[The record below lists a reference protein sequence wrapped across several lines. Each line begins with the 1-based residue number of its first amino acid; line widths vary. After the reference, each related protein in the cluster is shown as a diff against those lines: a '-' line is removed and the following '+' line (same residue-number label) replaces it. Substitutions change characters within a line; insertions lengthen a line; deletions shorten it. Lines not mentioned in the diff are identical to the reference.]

1 MIDTNGA
8 SRRSGRRS
16 GRHLSLVAA
25 AALAILATTVAT
37 TGQAQG
43 LKRSGS
49 PKNAASAADP
59 STRLVVP
66 GFGSEVSGMS
76 RTIDTPVSDVRTA
89 DYIVAVVNQ
98 EPITN
103 SDVTLRMLRV
113 LQETPADKQP
123 PREELRGQVLDT
135 LIEERS
141 QLARASEMGMRVDEV
156 DLDRAVESIAAQNE
170 LSVPQLKQRLA
181 QDGQD
186 YERFRRMLR
195 ERIMLDRL
203 REREV
208 PPRIKITESDIDG
221 YISEQLGQAAT
232 ERELSV
238 AQILVS
244 VKDGASEAEV
254 AQRKARAEEVLAKAR
269 SGGDF
274 IKLAH
279 DYSDDATTR
288 EAGGELGWKATSQ
301 LPDLFVGAAT
311 TLKPGD
317 IGPVVLRSGAGFHVI
332 KLIDRRDA
340 IKGYAVVQ
348 HHARHI
354 LIRPTP
360 QLPQRVIVDKL
371 SELRQL
377 ILGGQASFAQ
387 LARQYSQDGSATK
400 GGDLGWSQPGQ
411 FVPEFQQVLDR
422 MQPGQISQPVTT
434 RFGVHLI
441 QLLERRDVPVDP
453 KQLRDNARNALRE
466 QRFEAAYQ
474 EWARDIRAQAYVEI
488 REAQPG
494 R

>member
-1 MIDTNGA
+1 MTDTNGA

-16 GRHLSLVAA
+16 GRHLSLVVAPVVA
-25 AALAILATTVAT
+25 VALAVLAGP
-37 TGQAQG
+37 GQAQSP
-43 LKRSGS
+43 KRSGS
-49 PKNAASAADP
+49 PKHAASDAETP
-59 STRLVVP
+59 KLVVP
-66 GFGSEVSGMS
+66 AFGSEVSGMS
-76 RTIDTPVSDVRTA
+76 RTIGTPVSDVRTA
-89 DYIVAVVNQ
+89 DYIVAIVNQ

-103 SDVTLRMLRV
+103 SDVVLRMLRV

-123 PREELRGQVLDT
+123 PRDQLRAQVLDS

-141 QLARASEMGMRVDEV
+141 QLARAMESGVRVDEV

-170 LSVPQLKQRLA
+170 ISVSQLKQRLA

-208 PPRIKITESDIDG
+208 PPRIKITEGDIDA

-232 ERELSV
+232 ERELSL
-238 AQILVS
+238 AQILVA
-244 VKDGASEAEV
+244 VKEGASEAEV
-254 AQRKARAEEVLAKAR
+254 AQRKARAEEALAKAR
-269 SGGDF
+269 AGGDF
-274 IKLAH
+274 IKLVH
-279 DYSDDATTR
+279 DYSDDTATR
-288 EAGGELGWKATSQ
+288 DAGGELGWKATSQ
-301 LPDLFVGAAT
+301 LPDQLVGAAT

-317 IGPVVLRSGAGFHVI
+317 IGPAVLRSGAGFVVL

-360 QLPQRVIVDKL
+360 QLSQRVIAEKL
-371 SELRQL
+371 AELRQL

-422 MQPGQISQPVTT
+422 MQPGQISQPVAT

-441 QLLERRDVPVDP
+441 QLMERRDVPVDP

-466 QRFEAAYQ
+466 QRFDAAYQ

-488 REAQPG
+488 REPQG